1 MSFVRARSAR
11 FTSRALTR
19 GSTFSCL
26 ALYTVWDMMASQQ
39 GPFRLEEEVLGAL
52 PVVDHFCS
60 RLGLARLLDEYV
72 PLADR
77 RVRLALAK
85 AIGVVVR
92 NLALS
97 HQPLYSMH
105 EWAARFDAATLG
117 LDGGEVRLI
126 NDDRIGRGLE
136 RLFDADRSSLLS
148 RLVLDAV
155 GSFGIDCTEMHNDS
169 TSVRL
174 TGAYPLATG
183 APRGGKPTAVAARGH
198 SKDFRP
204 DLKQL
209 VWILT
214 VSADGAVPIA
224 CRVASGNVEDS
235 TTHIETWDGLG
246 ALLGRRDFRYVADC
260 KLATR
265 TNMEHI
271 DRGGGR
277 FVTVLPATRKEDGAF
292 RRHLVDHDVTWTEA
306 LRRPARR
313 LGEPD
318 DIYSTTEA
326 PWPSGEGFRVIWV
339 RSSHKVERDADAR
352 TNRVASGIA
361 ALDEL
366 NQKLA
371 SNRCRIKTRV
381 AVEEAAGE
389 AVASVG
395 ASRWV
400 GFRVE
405 EYQEVRHRQETRG
418 RPGANTRYRQ
428 ISRTKHRIH
437 LDVHEHTI
445 SDDARSDGCWPLIT
459 NEKDTDPAD
468 ILAAYK
474 HQPSLERRHHQLKGE
489 QLVAPMFLHDPARIE
504 GLMTCHFIALLVHAL
519 VELEVRR
526 AMVARNMNKIPLYPE
541 HRDCSSPSAARIFEI
556 FGGLARRHLM
566 DTNGQVVQTFPPELT
581 ELQVVL
587 LDLLGVPEAS
597 YR

>member
-1 MSFVRARSAR
+1 M
-11 FTSRALTR
+11 T
-19 GSTFSCL
+19 
-26 ALYTVWDMMASQQ
+26 ASPQ
-39 GPFRLEEEVLGAL
+39 GPFRLEEEMLGAV
-52 PVVDHFCS
+52 PVVDHFLA
-60 RLGLARLLDEYV
+60 RLGVARLLDEYV
-72 PLADR
+72 PATDR
-77 RVRLALAK
+77 RVRLAPAT
-85 AIGVVVR
+85 AIGVVIR

-105 EWAARFDAATLG
+105 EWAARFDPAVLG
-117 LDGGEVRLI
+117 LGAGEVHLV

-136 RLFDADRSSLLS
+136 RLFDTDRSSLLS

-155 GSFGIDCTEMHNDS
+155 ESFAIDCSEMHNDS

-183 APRGGKPTAVAARGH
+183 RPRGGKPTAAAARGH

-235 TTHIETWDGLG
+235 TTHIATWDGLCR
-246 ALLGRRDFRYVADC
+246 LLGRSDFRYIADC

-265 TNMEHI
+265 QNMEHI
-271 DRGGGR
+271 DRNGGR
-277 FVTVLPATRKEDGAF
+277 FVTVLPASRKEDGAF

-306 LRRPARR
+306 RRCPARR
-313 LGEPD
+313 LGDPD
-318 DIYSTTEA
+318 DVYETTEA
-326 PWPSGEGFRVIWV
+326 PWPSAEGFRVIWV

-352 TNRVASGIA
+352 SNRVAAGIA

-371 SNRCRIKTRV
+371 SNRCRLKTTV
-381 AVEEAAGE
+381 SVEKAAGE
-389 AVASVG
+389 AVDSAG
-395 ASRWV
+395 ATRWV

-405 EYQEVRHRQETRG
+405 EYEQVRHRQETRG
-418 RPGANTRYRQ
+418 RPGTNTRYRQ
-428 ISRTKHRIH
+428 ITRTKHRIH
-437 LDVHEHTI
+437 FDVREDVI
-445 SDDARSDGCWPLIT
+445 WADARSDGCWPLIT
-459 NEKDTDPAD
+459 NERDTDPAD
-468 ILAAYK
+468 VLAAYK
-474 HQPSLERRHHQLKGE
+474 HQPSLERRHHQLKGD

-519 VELEVRR
+519 VELEIRR
-526 AMVARNMNKIPLYPE
+526 SMAARGLKKIPLYPE
-541 HRDCSSPSAARIFEI
+541 QRACSSPSGARLFEI
-556 FGGLARRHLM
+556 FDGLARRHLI
-566 DTNGQVVQTFPPELT
+566 DTSGQVIQTFSPELT
-581 ELQVVL
+581 ELQAVL
-587 LDLLGVPEAS
+587 LDLLGVPEDR

>member
-1 MSFVRARSAR
+1 MK
-11 FTSRALTR
+11 
-19 GSTFSCL
+19 
-26 ALYTVWDMMASQQ
+26 ASPQ
-39 GPFRLEEEVLGAL
+39 GPFRLEAETLGAL
-52 PVVDHFCS
+52 PVVDHFLA
-60 RLGLARLLDEYV
+60 RLGLVRLLDEYV
-72 PLADR
+72 PATDR
-77 RVRLALAK
+77 RVRLAPAK
-85 AIGVVVR
+85 SIGVVIR

-97 HQPLYSMH
+97 HQPLYSMN
-105 EWAARFDAATLG
+105 EWAAGYDPDVLG
-117 LDGGEVRLI
+117 LEPDEVRLV

-174 TGAYPLATG
+174 AGAYPLATG
-183 APRGGKPTAVAARGH
+183 RPRGGKPTAAAARGH

-214 VSADGAVPIA
+214 VSGDGAVPIA

-235 TTHIETWDGLG
+235 TTHIATWDGLCR
-246 ALLGRRDFRYVADC
+246 LLGRNDFRYIADS

-265 TNMEHI
+265 ANMEHI
-271 DRGGGR
+271 DKNHGR

-306 LRRPARR
+306 RRRPARR
-313 LGEPD
+313 LGDPD
-318 DIYSTTEA
+318 DVYSTTEA
-326 PWPSGEGFRVIWV
+326 PWPSAEGFRVIWV
-339 RSSHKVERDADAR
+339 RSSHKIERDAEAR
-352 TNRVASGIA
+352 SDRVAAGIA
-361 ALDEL
+361 ALDQL

-371 SNRCRIKTRV
+371 SNRCRLKTTV

-389 AVASVG
+389 AVGSIG
-395 ASRWV
+395 ATRWV
-400 GFRVE
+400 GFSVE

-428 ISRTKHRIH
+428 ITRTKHRIH
-437 LDVHEHTI
+437 FEIREDVI
-445 SDDARSDGCWPLIT
+445 WADARSDGCWPLIT
-459 NEKDTDPAD
+459 NEKEADPAD

-474 HQPSLERRHHQLKGE
+474 HQPSLERRHHQLKGD

-519 VELEVRR
+519 VELEIRR
-526 AMVARNMNKIPLYPE
+526 AMAARGLKKIPLYPE
-541 HRDCSSPSAARIFEI
+541 HRACASPSAVRIFEI
-556 FGGLARRHLM
+556 FDGLARRHLI
-566 DTNGQVVQTFPPELT
+566 DTHGHVVQTFPPELT
-581 ELQVVL
+581 ELQAVL
-587 LDLLGVPEAS
+587 LALLGVPEDR

>member
-1 MSFVRARSAR
+1 M
-11 FTSRALTR
+11 
-19 GSTFSCL
+19 
-26 ALYTVWDMMASQQ
+26 
-39 GPFRLEEEVLGAL
+39 LGAL

-72 PLADR
+72 PPTDR
-77 RVRLALAK
+77 RVRLVPAK

-92 NLALS
+92 NLALC
-97 HQPLYSMH
+97 HQPLYSMN
-105 EWAARFDAATLG
+105 EWVAGVDPTVLG
-117 LDGGEVRLI
+117 LGPDDLRLV
-126 NDDRIGRGLE
+126 NDDRIGRSLE

-155 GSFGIDCTEMHNDS
+155 DAFGIDCTEMHNDS

-174 TGAYPLATG
+174 TGAYPLAAG
-183 APRGGKPTAVAARGH
+183 APRGGKPTAAAARGH

-235 TTHIETWDGLG
+235 TTHIATWDGLCR
-246 ALLGRRDFRYVADC
+246 LLGRTDFRYVADC

-265 TNMEHI
+265 QNMEHI
-271 DRGGGR
+271 DRGHGR

-292 RRHLVDHDVTWTEA
+292 RRHLVDHDATWTEA
-306 LRRPARR
+306 RRTRARR

-326 PWPSGEGFRVIWV
+326 PWPSAEGFRVIWV

-352 TNRVASGIA
+352 SRRVAAGIA

-366 NQKLA
+366 NQKLV
-371 SNRCRIKTRV
+371 SNRCRLKTTV
-381 AVEEAAGE
+381 TVEQAAGE
-389 AVASVG
+389 AVGSVD
-395 ASRWV
+395 AARWV

-405 EYQEVRHRQETRG
+405 EYQQVRHRQEARG

-428 ISRTKHRIH
+428 ITRTKHRIH
-437 LDVHEHTI
+437 FEVHEDVI
-445 SDDARSDGCWPLIT
+445 WADARSDGCWPLIT
-459 NEKDTDPAD
+459 NEKEADPAD

-474 HQPSLERRHHQLKGE
+474 HQPSLERRHHQLKGD

-504 GLMTCHFIALLVHAL
+504 GLMTCHFVALLVHAL
-519 VELEVRR
+519 VELEIRR
-526 AMVARNMNKIPLYPE
+526 AMAARGLKKIPLYPE
-541 HRDCSSPSAARIFEI
+541 HRDCTSPSAMRIFETLD
-556 FGGLARRHLM
+556 GLARRHLI
-566 DTNGQVVQTFPPELT
+566 DTNGQTIQTFPPELT
-581 ELQVVL
+581 QLQTIL
-587 LDLLGVPEAS
+587 LDLLGVPQDR

>member
-1 MSFVRARSAR
+1 MK
-11 FTSRALTR
+11 
-19 GSTFSCL
+19 
-26 ALYTVWDMMASQQ
+26 ASPQ
-39 GPFRLEEEVLGAL
+39 GPFRLEAETLGAL
-52 PVVDHFCS
+52 PVVDHFLS
-60 RLGLARLLDEYV
+60 RLGLVRLLDEYV
-72 PLADR
+72 PATDR
-77 RVRLALAK
+77 RVRLAPAK
-85 AIGVVVR
+85 SIGVVIR

-97 HQPLYSMH
+97 HQPLYSMN
-105 EWAARFDAATLG
+105 EWAAGYDPDVLG
-117 LDGGEVRLI
+117 LEPDEVRLV

-183 APRGGKPTAVAARGH
+183 APRGGKPTPLAVRGH

-235 TTHIETWDGLG
+235 TTHIATWDGLCR
-246 ALLGRRDFRYVADC
+246 LLGRNDFRYVADS

-265 TNMEHI
+265 ANMEHI
-271 DRGGGR
+271 DKNHGR

-306 LRRPARR
+306 RRRPARR
-313 LGEPD
+313 LGDPD
-318 DIYSTTEA
+318 DVYSTTEA
-326 PWPSGEGFRVIWV
+326 PWPSAEGFRVIWV
-339 RSSHKVERDADAR
+339 RSSHKVERDAEAR
-352 TNRVASGIA
+352 SDRVAAGIA

-371 SNRCRIKTRV
+371 SNRCRLKTRV
-381 AVEEAAGE
+381 AVEEVAGE
-389 AVASVG
+389 AVGSIG
-395 ASRWV
+395 ATRWV
-400 GFRVE
+400 GFSVE

-428 ISRTKHRIH
+428 ITRTKHRIH
-437 LDVHEHTI
+437 FEIREDVI
-445 SDDARSDGCWPLIT
+445 WADARSDGCWPLIT
-459 NEKDTDPAD
+459 NEKDADPAD

-474 HQPSLERRHHQLKGE
+474 HQPSVG
-489 QLVAPMFLHDPARIE
+489 
-504 GLMTCHFIALLVHAL
+504 GMT
-519 VELEVRR
+519 
-526 AMVARNMNKIPLYPE
+526 
-541 HRDCSSPSAARIFEI
+541 
-556 FGGLARRHLM
+556 
-566 DTNGQVVQTFPPELT
+566 TW
-581 ELQVVL
+581 
-587 LDLLGVPEAS
+587 
-597 YR
+597 